1 MFDADKIISALQ
13 RELPKGLGAV
23 KTEGNAMINRIKS
36 DEQSKNTAMG
46 AAAAG
51 ALGAL
56 LISGVMGKF
65 GRKLATAGGLAAL
78 GALAYDAWQKH
89 GGGKG
94 GEDQKFLPNDAN
106 REALGKLTI
115 KAIINAMKADGKI
128 DDSEK
133 SKLYNAMQNAD
144 LSDEEKLFL
153 FDELNGAIDTDGL
166 VALAIDEPTALEIY
180 AASFVA
186 INPDGEA
193 EKAYLSELA
202 TKLKITPELAKTVYD
217 EAMIA

>member
-1 MFDADKIISALQ
+1 MFDADKIIAALQ
-13 RELPKGLGAV
+13 RELPKGLDAV
-23 KTEGNAMINRIKS
+23 KSEGNSMINRIKS
-36 DEQSKNTAMG
+36 DDQSKNTAIG

-51 ALGAL
+51 ALGTL
-56 LISGVMGKF
+56 LLSGVMGKF

-89 GGGKG
+89 GGAVN
-94 GEDQKFLPNDAN
+94 EQKFLPNDEN
-106 REALGKLTI
+106 RETLGKLSL

-133 SKLYNAMQNAD
+133 SKLYNSLQNAN
-144 LSDEEKLFL
+144 LSDEEKSFL
-153 FDELNGAIDTDGL
+153 FEELNKPIDTDAL
-166 VALAIDEPTALEIY
+166 VASALDQETALEIY

-193 EKAYLSELA
+193 EKAYLSDLA
-202 TKLKITPELAKTVYD
+202 SKLKISPELAQSLRD
-217 EAMIA
+217 EAMAQ